1 MASQAQMREI
11 GVMDRTTDIGRR
23 ALVAGLAGAGV
34 SACTLSARP
43 KDWAAHNVGSAVA
56 VDHRAWELFLGRH
69 TVEGADGI
77 TRVGYATVPYTDREL
92 LDGYLKA
99 LASTD
104 TARLDRSE
112 QLAFWINL
120 HNALVVRLVLDHVIV
135 SSPDQIDLGL
145 FSSGPSEATLLR
157 IGGRPISLNGI
168 KRQALRP
175 VFKDPRWH
183 YALCDGSLGGPSLR
197 RTPYTGV
204 DIDRALQDSAI
215 GYVSSP
221 RAVTLQGEAQ
231 VLNALWRRNI
241 TDFGG
246 TLAGVLAEIQLYA
259 DTDIRQA
266 LSVSRET
273 RWQDDRRLNELR

>member
-1 MASQAQMREI
+1 MASLAQIGEI
-11 GVMDRTTDIGRR
+11 EAMDLVPDKRRRTLT
-23 ALVAGLAGAGV
+23 LGLAGAFMSG
-34 SACTLSARP
+34 CTLSTRP
-43 KDWAAHNVGSAVA
+43 DGWTAHSAGSTRT
-56 VDHRAWELFLGRH
+56 VDHRAWGLFLERH

-92 LDGYLKA
+92 LDSYLKT

-104 TARLDRSE
+104 TGKLNRSE

-135 SSPDQIDLGL
+135 SSPDEIDLGL
-145 FSSGPSEATLLR
+145 FSAGPMEATLFR
-157 IGGRPISLNGI
+157 IGGRPVSLNGI

-197 RTPYTGV
+197 RSPYLGAG
-204 DIDRALQDSAI
+204 IDRALQDAAI
-215 GYVSSP
+215 AYVSSP
-221 RAVTLQGEAQ
+221 RAVSLKGEVQ
-231 VLNALWRRNI
+231 VLNALWRRNMV
-241 TDFGG
+241 DFGD
-246 TLAGVLAEIQLYA
+246 TLSGVLAEISLYA
-259 DTDIRQA
+259 DTDTRQA

-273 RWQDDRRLNELR
+273 RWSDDRRLNELR

>member
-1 MASQAQMREI
+1 MASRAQMREI
-11 GVMDRTTDIGRR
+11 GAMDRTADIARR
-23 ALVAGLAGAGV
+23 GLMAGLGATAV
-34 SACTLSARP
+34 SACIPTSRRD
-43 KDWAAHNVGSAVA
+43 DWTAFRAGASTE
-56 VDHRAWELFLGRH
+56 VDHRSWALFLDRH

-92 LDGYLKA
+92 LEGYLKA

-120 HNALVVRLVLDHVIV
+120 YNALVVRLVLDHVIV
-135 SSPDQIDLGL
+135 SSPDEIDLGL
-145 FSSGPSEATLLR
+145 FSAGPKEATLLR
-157 IGGRPISLNGI
+157 IGGRPVSLNGI

-175 VFKDPRWH
+175 VFRDPRWH
-183 YALCDGSLGGPSLR
+183 YALCDGALGGPSLR

-204 DIDRALQDSAI
+204 EIDRALQDSAI

-221 RAVTLQGEAQ
+221 RAVTLQGGAQ
-231 VLNALWRRNI
+231 VLNALWRRNMA
-241 TDFGG
+241 DFGG
-246 TLAGVLAEIQLYA
+246 TLAGVLAEIRLYV
-259 DTDIRQA
+259 DGDIRQA

-273 RWQDDRRLNELR
+273 HWQDDRRLNEVT

>member
-1 MASQAQMREI
+1 MAR
-11 GVMDRTTDIGRR
+11 RTDIGRR
-23 ALVAGLAGAGV
+23 ALVAGLVATGM

-43 KDWAAHNVGSAVA
+43 RDWAAQTVGSAVV
-56 VDHRAWELFLGRH
+56 VDHRAWALFLDRH

-120 HNALVVRLVLDHVIV
+120 YNALVVRLVLDHVIV

-145 FSSGPSEATLLR
+145 FSAGPQEATLLR
-157 IGGRPISLNGI
+157 IGGRPVSLNGI

-197 RTPYTGV
+197 RTPYHGA

-215 GYVSSP
+215 NYVSSP

-231 VLNALWRRNI
+231 VLNALWRRNMS
-241 TDFGG
+241 DFGG
-246 TLAGVLAEIQLYA
+246 NLGGVLAEIQLYV